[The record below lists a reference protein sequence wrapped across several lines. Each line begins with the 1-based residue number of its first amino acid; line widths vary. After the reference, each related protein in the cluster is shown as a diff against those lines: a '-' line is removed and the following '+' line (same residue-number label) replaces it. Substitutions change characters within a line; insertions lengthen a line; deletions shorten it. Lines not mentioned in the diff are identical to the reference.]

1 MVAIPDRDSPDQAN
15 TRYGQFFADL
25 HIPCARSLHN
35 TRIKEG
41 TPGTR
46 RTGINLGFREHHLR
60 VEVRSTHAAPPDG
73 AMLLVE
79 QVLPGDVSLDGEVVG
94 GADYVLVAPGT
105 QTHSPLTSVVAT
117 CEVKG
122 PTRAAFLDP
131 AHFKHNWGRVAL
143 IDFKKQVLRARAA
156 PAAEHHM
163 AFLIPFNETHVLE
176 RIDLAF
182 RPASAAGAT
191 ERNDE
196 A

>member
-1 MVAIPDRDSPDQAN
+1 MDALSRDGVAGQTDPQPPVWLLRCSRCYLSHSWTMEPVTSRILPMVAIPDRDSPDQAN

-94 GADYVLVAPGT
+94 GAAGDARRRQTSAHCQGRCGPCRPGPSRCAGRT
-105 QTHSPLTSVVAT
+105 PARGRPG
-117 CEVKG
+117 E
-122 PTRAAFLDP
+122 PTRPGSSSVAA
-131 AHFKHNWGRVAL
+131 
-143 IDFKKQVLRARAA
+143 
-156 PAAEHHM
+156 
-163 AFLIPFNETHVLE
+163 
-176 RIDLAF
+176 
-182 RPASAAGAT
+182 
-191 ERNDE
+191 
-196 A
+196 